1 MKRRQL
7 LDGCNCDVVIL
18 QQLSC
23 AVMYRHH
30 RELIVL
36 QRDLKQRL
44 GRNAD
49 APGMYRAIQNKADE
63 VAAEIK
69 VRGFALYLY
78 GACANAV

>member
-1 MKRRQL
+1 M
-7 LDGCNCDVVIL
+7 V
-18 QQLSC
+18 
-23 AVMYRHH
+23 YRHH

-44 GRNAD
+44 TRNAD

-69 VRGFALYLY
+69 VRGYMILSGDMALRATRLRDR
-78 GACANAV
+78 C

>member
-1 MKRRQL
+1 MTLDTAFSAGCSAYVFTVQVL
-7 LDGCNCDVVIL
+7 L
-18 QQLSC
+18 C
-23 AVMYRHH
+23 AVAYRHH

-44 GRNAD
+44 ARNAD

-69 VRGFALYLY
+69 VRLRY
-78 GACANAV
+78 